1 MAAVRQSA
9 GECNVNVVS
18 ESARRTKLASLTP
31 MAHVSDVGKSVEFY
45 QLLGFVLKNTVQSEG
60 PLQWAWLQN
69 GGADL
74 MLARSGREMNP
85 GAQDILFYLYTPD
98 VNAYRAELEAKGV
111 KVGPMKYPFYS
122 PRGEFRVDDPDGYTL
137 FVSHAD

>member
-1 MAAVRQSA
+1 
-9 GECNVNVVS
+9 
-18 ESARRTKLASLTP
+18 
-31 MAHVSDVGKSVEFY
+31 
-45 QLLGFVLKNTVQSEG
+45 
-60 PLQWAWLQN
+60 
-69 GGADL
+69 